1 MQFLAGFHALVGRL
15 PRKSGVGER
24 QMQSRQPAQ
33 MIAQCRQ
40 FAAMPINRSH
50 TGTNASF
57 LWAPVLAR
65 RGYLD
70 CLLELFAD
78 DDREYRSCR
87 VDFHPFFG
95 RGRRPFWNEQ
105 AKAQN
110 VYLVG
115 VILGPALPVCCP
127 VLQSLHAATAVGVRP
142 VTTPGLKQ
150 LPISCPPHIQDQ
162 SFSRKPDHSLP

>member
-1 MQFLAGFHALVGRL
+1 
-15 PRKSGVGER
+15 
-24 QMQSRQPAQ
+24 MQSRQPAQ

-87 VDFHPFFG
+87 VDLDPLEEDADLFG
-95 RGRRPFWNEQ
+95 MSRQKR
-105 AKAQN
+105 KMC
-110 VYLVG
+110 
-115 VILGPALPVCCP
+115 IL
-127 VLQSLHAATAVGVRP
+127 
-142 VTTPGLKQ
+142 
-150 LPISCPPHIQDQ
+150 
-162 SFSRKPDHSLP
+162 